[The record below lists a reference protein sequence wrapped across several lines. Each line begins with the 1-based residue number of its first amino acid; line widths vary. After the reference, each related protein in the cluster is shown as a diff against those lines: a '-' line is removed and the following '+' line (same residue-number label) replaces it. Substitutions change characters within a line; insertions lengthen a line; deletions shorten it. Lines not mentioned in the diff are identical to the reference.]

1 MYIEFNNANRIFAPL
16 SSIILYANLQKS
28 TGKCQ
33 QCSEKRCNFAM
44 QNKNQA

>member
-1 MYIEFNNANRIFAPL
+1 MYIEFNNANRTFASS